1 MTPVVVFDLD
11 DTLYPERSFVESAF
25 RAVGVHALDRWG
37 IRDLGNACL
46 SAADAGVRGSV
57 FQHAYRD
64 VVGAELTPDNAH
76 ELLRVY
82 REHQPEHLP
91 WHPDALETVKL
102 LHGRLPL
109 ALLSDGYLPTQA
121 NKARALG
128 LERWIDQPLFT
139 ESLGREHW
147 KPSTK
152 GFELIMSRHHP
163 GSTFVYVGD
172 NPTKDFIAPRALGW
186 RTFHITRPTGTYVGC
201 EVRADRSAD
210 HQVMSLLQIP
220 AILGINV
227 RQ

>member
-11 DTLYPERSFVESAF
+11 DTLYPERSFVESGF
-25 RAVGVHALDRWG
+25 RAVGAHALDRWG
-37 IRDLGNACL
+37 IRDLGDACL

-64 VVGAELTPDNAH
+64 VVGAELAPEDAC
-76 ELLRVY
+76 ELLRIY
-82 REHQPEHLP
+82 REHQPESLP

-102 LHGRLPL
+102 LHGRFPL
-109 ALLSDGYLPTQA
+109 TLLSDGYLPTQA

-128 LERWIDQPLFT
+128 LERWIDEPVFT

-147 KPSTK
+147 KPSKK

-163 GSTFVYVGD
+163 DSTFVYVGD

-186 RTFHITRPTGTYVGC
+186 RTIHIKRPSSTYAHC
-201 EVRADRSAD
+201 EAAPDGSAD
-210 HQVMSLLQIP
+210 HQITSLREVQALLRV
-220 AILGINV
+220 A
-227 RQ
+227 

>member
-25 RAVGVHALDRWG
+25 RAVGVHALERWG
-37 IRDLGNACL
+37 IRDLGDACL
-46 SAADAGVRGSV
+46 CAADAGVRGNV

-64 VVGAELTPDNAH
+64 MVGAELTPDHAH

-82 REHQPEHLP
+82 REHQPKCLP

-102 LHGRLPL
+102 LHGRFPL
-109 ALLSDGYLPTQA
+109 TLLSDGYLPTQA

-128 LERWIDQPLFT
+128 LERWIDDPVFT

-163 GSTFVYVGD
+163 DSTFVYVGD
-172 NPTKDFIAPRALGW
+172 NPIKDFIAPRALGW
-186 RTFHITRPTGTYVGC
+186 HTFHITRPTGTYAHYKAVQDQ
-201 EVRADRSAD
+201 AAD
-210 HQVMSLLQIP
+210 HQVTSLLDL
-220 AILGINV
+220 AALL
-227 RQ
+227 RAL